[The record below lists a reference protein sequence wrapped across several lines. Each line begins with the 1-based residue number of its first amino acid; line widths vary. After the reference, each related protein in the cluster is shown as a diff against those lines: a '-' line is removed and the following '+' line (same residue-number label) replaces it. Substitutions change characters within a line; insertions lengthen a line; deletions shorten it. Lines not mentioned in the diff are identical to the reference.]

1 MATVSIQPT
10 LLPIVNQKSH
20 ERKQTLIA
28 SGTVWFNT
36 LMTDSVREQP
46 LVAPDAAGLLAILR
60 DGIPRTRAQLAE
72 LTGLARSTIA
82 VRIDS
87 LTASGLVAPAGD
99 DVSTGGRPPARIRF
113 NPESRIVIAI
123 DLGATHGVVA
133 LSDLAGTILTSESKR
148 ILITD
153 GPEAILDWAL
163 GVAETLFAASGRPPG
178 DLIGIGIG
186 VPGPVE
192 HSTGLPVNP
201 PIMPG
206 WDRFDIPEYV
216 GRTFDVPVLV
226 DNDVNLLALGE
237 HALVWP
243 DQSDILFIKVA
254 TGIGAGIING
264 GRLQRG
270 AQGSAGDLGHVRVP
284 FGADTP
290 SHGAKDADLEALASG
305 PAIARTL
312 TALGIPA
319 RTSDDVVELART
331 GNPTVLQTIR
341 QAGRDLGEVIATS
354 VNLLNPSLVIVG
366 GSLSRVG
373 EQLLAGIREV
383 VYQRST
389 PLATQYL
396 TITQSRSGE
405 TGGVIGAATM
415 VIQNALDPVIHPGRP
430 LSARAAAERPLGR

>member
-1 MATVSIQPT
+1 
-10 LLPIVNQKSH
+10 
-20 ERKQTLIA
+20 
-28 SGTVWFNT
+28 
-36 LMTDSVREQP
+36 MTDSAREAS
-46 LVAPDAAGLLAILR
+46 LVAPDAAPLLSILR

-87 LTASGLVAPAGD
+87 LTAAGLVAPAGD

-113 NPESRIVIAI
+113 NPDSRVVIAI

-133 LSDLAGTILTSESKR
+133 IADLAGTMLHSDSRR
-148 ILITD
+148 IQISD
-153 GPEAILDWAL
+153 GPEPVLDWAL
-163 GVAETLFAASGRPPG
+163 ATASGLFAESGRPLG

-192 HSTGLPVNP
+192 HSTGTPVNP

-206 WDRFDIPEYV
+206 WDRFDIPAYV
-216 GRTFDVPVLV
+216 HRTFDVPVLV

-237 HALVWP
+237 HATSWP
-243 DQSDILFIKVA
+243 EQSDLLFVKVA

-284 FGADTP
+284 FGAETP
-290 SHGAKDADLEALASG
+290 SHGAQDADLEALASG
-305 PAIARTL
+305 PAIARAL
-312 TALGIPA
+312 TAIGIPA
-319 RTSDDVVELART
+319 TTSDDVVTLART
-331 GNPTVLQTIR
+331 GNPAVLQAIR
-341 QAGRDLGEVIATS
+341 QAGRDLGEVVATC
-354 VNLLNPSLVIVG
+354 VNLLNPSVVVVG

-373 EQLLAGIREV
+373 EQLLAGVREV

-396 TITQSRSGE
+396 TITHSRAGA
-405 TGGVIGAATM
+405 TGGVLGAAIM
-415 VIQNALDPVIHPGRP
+415 VIQHALDPDADRHSPAPSR
-430 LSARAAAERPLGR
+430 SLGR